1 MIFREVFPLVKRAPM
16 GGYHPVVHVEKAE
29 PSTEQNL
36 ATQTQLEPLGLEG
49 ETDGGETATQR
60 KIPNEENRCSG
71 GQQSKGI
78 YRRHQSNRGRTDRPL
93 KA

>member
-1 MIFREVFPLVKRAPM
+1 MKRAPM
-16 GGYHPVVHVEKAE
+16 DGYRPVVEKAE

-36 ATQTQLEPLGLEG
+36 EMQTQLEPLGLEG
-49 ETDGGETATQR
+49 ETDGGGTATQR

-78 YRRHQSNRGRTDRPL
+78 LRRHQSKRPDRPTSRGIRSSV
-93 KA
+93 